1 MRDDLEKIAE
11 KIESLPKL
19 EKDVDP
25 DKKKADEDIE
35 YLKQCLEK
43 EKQDK
48 LKEGDYSSGVESDND
63 LDLLVEQELL

>member
-1 MRDDLEKIAE
+1 LRDDLEKIAE
-11 KIESLPKL
+11 KVESLPKL

-43 EKQDK
+43 EK
-48 LKEGDYSSGVESDND
+48 
-63 LDLLVEQELL
+63 